1 MWPWDKFF
9 CSLIAFNR
17 SPMFK
22 KPSREFL
29 VVTIF
34 APHYTLRFLCSPD
47 AVPDVAP
54 NGLPL
59 IENRVQKQ
67 QAITN

>member
-1 MWPWDKFF
+1 
-9 CSLIAFNR
+9 
-17 SPMFK
+17 MFK